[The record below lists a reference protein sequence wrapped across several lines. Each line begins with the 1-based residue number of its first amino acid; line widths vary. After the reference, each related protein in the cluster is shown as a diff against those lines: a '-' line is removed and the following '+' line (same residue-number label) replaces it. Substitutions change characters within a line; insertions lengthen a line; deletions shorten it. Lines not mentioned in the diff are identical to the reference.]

1 MIHVHGAIYRA
12 RGLLTAEGRTMKNKQ
27 EVLDL
32 LQVIRL
38 PQQIAV
44 IHCPGH
50 QKEENSISK
59 ENN

>member
-12 RGLLTAEGRTMKNKQ
+12 RGLLTAEGRTIKNEQ

-44 IHCPGH
+44 IHCPGY